1 MTQYF
6 IHSASTSTDLCD
18 SSPAPKEYF
27 QLVFVSQFN
36 KPGNRGEYEC
46 IIYSLLILYYKT
58 W

>member
-6 IHSASTSTDLCD
+6 IHSASTSTDLLCD
-18 SSPAPKEYF
+18 FSPAPREYF

-36 KPGNRGEYEC
+36 KSGNRGEYEC

-58 W
+58 